1 MKERGINENE
11 NLRKKKDRMN
21 ERRKDMKD
29 NMRNE
34 RRIKNTGE
42 DK

>member
-1 MKERGINENE
+1 VKERGINE

>member
-1 MKERGINENE
+1 VKERGINENE